1 MGNMLKEGLEELKE
15 KHPSIGDVRSIG
27 LFACIELV
35 EDRETK
41 EPLSP
46 LPGLPPSGD
55 PMLAAK
61 LSSEMRKR
69 GMHCFAKWNYIFPV
83 PPLCVGPSE
92 LQEGLAI
99 LDEVLVLA
107 DEIAAH

>member
-1 MGNMLKEGLEELKE
+1 MSTTSTGLYNACHSVQSNEC
-15 KHPSIGDVRSIG
+15 
-27 LFACIELV
+27 LFLLE
-35 EDRETK
+35 RET
-41 EPLSP
+41 
-46 LPGLPPSGD
+46 LPNELRAVSDSMRIPWTSHPQGHSSVISRSKRQW
-55 PMLAAK
+55 K
-61 LSSEMRKR
+61 LKKS
-69 GMHCFAKWNYIFPV
+69 WNYIFPV